1 MGKPISRREMLVK
14 TGTVVGAGVAAASG
28 ESAEAGSM
36 ERKSKNEPFRYCLN
50 TSTLRGHKLPL
61 VKELEI
67 ASKAGYSGVEPWIGE
82 IEEYLKGPGTLKD
95 LGKRIKDLGLTVES
109 GIGFAEWIV
118 DDDTRRA
125 KGLEQAKR
133 DMDLIAQIG
142 GKRIAAPPAGATDQP
157 NLNLLAAAQRY
168 RALCELGDRMG
179 ITPMVEVWGFSQL
192 LNRLGQ
198 AAFVAI
204 ESGHPNACILAD
216 IYHLYRGGSDYGGIR
231 LLGKTAMHVL
241 HVNDFP
247 ASPPREKLTD
257 AHRVYP
263 GDGVAPLDTIYRD
276 LHKIGFRGALSLE
289 LFNRDYYK
297 QDPLEVARTG
307 IQKTRDSVQR
317 ALERTT

>member
-14 TGTVVGAGVAAASG
+14 TGSVVGAGALATAAESAASEG
-28 ESAEAGSM
+28 QPPKA
-36 ERKSKNEPFRYCLN
+36 KNEPFRYCLN

-67 ASKAGYSGVEPWIGE
+67 ASKAGYSGVEPWMGE
-82 IEEYLKGPGTLKD
+82 IEEYLKGGGTPKE

-118 DDDTRRA
+118 DDDVRRA

-198 AAFVAI
+198 AAYVAI

-216 IYHLYRGGSDYGGIR
+216 VYHLYRGGSDYAGIR
-231 LLGKTAMHVL
+231 LLGKSSMHVL

-247 ASPPREKLTD
+247 ADPPREKLTD

-263 GDGVAPLDTIYRD
+263 GDGVAPLDTIFRD

-297 QDPLEVARTG
+297 QDPMEVAKTG
-307 IQKTRDSVQR
+307 IQKTRESVQR
-317 ALERTT
+317 AIERTS